1 MSYQHIEN
9 LLIRFRG
16 QAVTIKTVSGGVY
29 EGAISDVTN
38 DYVALKV
45 KKENEPFVAR
55 TQREVSALEEVKY
68 SAPGGTFHRPT
79 SLADLLRLMKVVK
92 LRHLTGERPKI

>member
-45 KKENEPFVAR
+45 KNENDADDLIIVLLHSIESVLPR
-55 TQREVSALEEVKY
+55 TN
-68 SAPGGTFHRPT
+68 
-79 SLADLLRLMKVVK
+79 
-92 LRHLTGERPKI
+92 